1 MDRELKI
8 DRFVNKTEIDG
19 HINTVQSYDIDI
31 RLNHIYLF
39 GIESYASGSGVE
51 GTDEPGVEYILAN
64 RFIRNLN
71 LCMRANKDTPIIIH
85 MKTCGGSWEEGM
97 AIYDAISSCPNPVTI
112 LNYTHARSMSSL
124 IFQAASKRVMMPHSY
139 FMFHDGTFGVEGTV
153 KTVESA
159 VEFNKRITSGQM
171 LDVYTKMMRE
181 GGSMSHMT
189 KNAIKK
195 WLRAQMD
202 KKEDVYL
209 TPKETVTLGLADEI
223 FNGNWSE
230 LINYTEK
237 QLQR

>member
-1 MDRELKI
+1 MNRELKI
-8 DRFVNKTEIDG
+8 DRFVKKTEIDG
-19 HINTVQSYDIDI
+19 HIDTVQSYDIDI

-39 GIESYASGSGVE
+39 GIESYASGMGAE
-51 GTDEPGVEYILAN
+51 DIGEPGVEYVLAN

-85 MKTCGGSWEEGM
+85 MKTCGGDWQEGM
-97 AIYDAISSCPNPVTI
+97 AIYDAIASCPNPVTI

-139 FMFHDGTFGVEGTV
+139 FMFHDGTFGIEGTV

-159 VEFNKRITSGQM
+159 VEFNKRVASGQM
-171 LDVYTKMMRE
+171 LDIYTKMMRE
-181 GGSMSHMT
+181 GGSMSHRT
-189 KNAIKK
+189 ENAIKK

-202 KKEDVYL
+202 KKEEVYL
-209 TPKETVTLGLADEI
+209 TPKETVELGLADEI